1 MLVLLDI
8 DGVMVPASSWK
19 KPEFLHDGFPI
30 FSFKSVQALNKI
42 ITATNANILLTTSHK
57 NRFSVDE
64 WINIFKL
71 RDININKIERLPEN
85 VTGLNRKLEISNW
98 FSEFKSNEN
107 FVILDDDKSLNGL
120 DETLKEKLILTSP
133 LVGLTDDCANLAIEI
148 LKNKMTFV

>member
-1 MLVLLDI
+1 MLILLDI

-19 KPEFLHDGFPI
+19 KPEFLHDGFPV

-42 ITATNANILLTTSHK
+42 IAETNANILLTTSHK
-57 NRFSVDE
+57 TSYLISD
-64 WINIFKL
+64 WIKMFNARGL
-71 RDININKIERLPEN
+71 NVNKIERLPEN
-85 VTGLNRKLEISNW
+85 IQGLNRKLEISNW

-133 LVGLTDDCANLAIEI
+133 LVGLTDDHANLAIEI